1 VRAFGTITVG
11 DRLWRMRSS
20 GLIILRIST
29 RLTCPERRHSG
40 RRRITTR
47 LWIGDLAYEPAGICV
62 WACGKVGIESQQD
75 ELLQS
80 AMDELNRL
88 IKEKL
93 EYLKGFVNE

>member
-1 VRAFGTITVG
+1 MGM
-11 DRLWRMRSS
+11 W
-20 GLIILRIST
+20 
-29 RLTCPERRHSG
+29 EG
-40 RRRITTR
+40 R
-47 LWIGDLAYEPAGICV
+47 D
-62 WACGKVGIESQQD
+62 QQD

>member
-1 VRAFGTITVG
+1 MLTVDDPRVNFHREYVYGTEEFCYRIWVG
-11 DRLWRMRSS
+11 DLN
-20 GLIILRIST
+20 
-29 RLTCPERRHSG
+29 
-40 RRRITTR
+40 
-47 LWIGDLAYEPAGICV
+47 YEPAGICV

>member
-1 VRAFGTITVG
+1 MLTV
-11 DRLWRMRSS
+11 DD
-20 GLIILRIST
+20 LRVNFH
-29 RLTCPERRHSG
+29 RDYALPREDKLPEFCYRV
-40 RRRITTR
+40 
-47 LWIGDLAYEPAGICV
+47 WIGDLAYEPAGICV